1 MNLHEMMDSYAE
13 EGLTRALAASRV
25 CQDIVLKALSEGPLS
40 RNVTIKGGVVMRSL
54 RARYICKAS
63 ASTGAFFN
71 ADYTQFPLAWFVT
84 YIST

>member
-40 RNVTIKGGVVMRSL
+40 HNVTIKGGVVMRSL
-54 RARYICKAS
+54 TNNNRRARNVRIFNEGYCQKAEE
-63 ASTGAFFN
+63 
-71 ADYTQFPLAWFVT
+71 YV
-84 YIST
+84 